1 MNELT
6 EDERVAVLTR
16 AVYISLFSWRRAL
29 GSDPVDD
36 DELQGWWGDSF
47 PTVGGDQIGSR
58 LWLLRRRTLTA
69 DTVRDAIA
77 YAQEA
82 LAWLVDDEHAAAVD
96 VQAERRGND
105 QLRMRVRID
114 LVDGDPLS
122 LDIDDIWRVINAV

>member
-1 MNELT
+1 MIDLT
-6 EDERVAVLTR
+6 EDQRVAVLTR

-29 GSDPVDD
+29 DSDPVDD
-36 DELQGWWGDSF
+36 DELQGWWGDTF
-47 PTVGGDQIGSR
+47 PSVSGDQIGSR

-69 DTVRDAIA
+69 DTVRDAIT

-82 LAWLVDDEHAAAVD
+82 LAWLVDDEHATAVD
-96 VQAERRGND
+96 IRAERRGND

-122 LDIDDIWRVINAV
+122 LDIEDIWRVINAV